1 MALRTSATDAAH
13 AIDATDATDATSAPD
28 ATQQTQPIHEVSDP
42 MARRNLR
49 LLKPG
54 EYRPDWSQA
63 ARGGGISPIFLAL
76 VAAFAASGIALYK
89 GYGSDRA
96 GVFIFVL
103 CGWLI
108 SLCLHEFM
116 HAAAAYWGGD
126 HTVAQKGY
134 LRLDPRVYGHPV
146 LTFVLPIFFLL
157 IGGLPLPGGAVSVE
171 SHRLRGKWKD
181 SLVSAS
187 GPAVNVM
194 FSVVLIAVLKTWG
207 PYVAWFPGVPVAP
220 GGAFWAALTFLAYIQ
235 VASAILNLLPIPGLD
250 GYGIIEPF
258 LSYEWRRIGAQIAP
272 YGILLV
278 FVLLYALGPDR
289 NFIANWSQD
298 ILNGRT
304 PINGEYYG
312 YHLFKFWSND
322 F

>member
-1 MALRTSATDAAH
+1 
-13 AIDATDATDATSAPD
+13 
-28 ATQQTQPIHEVSDP
+28 
-42 MARRNLR
+42 MARTKLR
-49 LLKPG
+49 LIKPG
-54 EYRPDWSQA
+54 EYRPDWSQS

-76 VAAFAASGIALYK
+76 VAGFIASGIALYK

-126 HTVAQKGY
+126 HTVAGKGY

-146 LTFVLPIFFLL
+146 LTFVLPLFFLL
-157 IGGLPLPGGAVSVE
+157 IGGLPLPGGAVSIE

-187 GPAVNVM
+187 GPAVNVV
-194 FSVVLIAVLKTWG
+194 FSIVLIVVLKIWG
-207 PYVAWFPGVPVAP
+207 PGYIWIPGSPAH
-220 GGAFWAALTFLAYIQ
+220 GAAFWAALTFLAYIQ

-258 LSYEWRRIGAQIAP
+258 LSADWRRIGAQIAP

-278 FVLLYALGPDR
+278 FALLYSLGPDK
-289 NFIANWSQD
+289 NFIANWAHD
-298 ILNGRT
+298 ILQGRS
-304 PINGEYYG
+304 PQNGEFFG
-312 YHLFKFWSND
+312 YHLFKFWGSLYS
-322 F
+322 

>member
-1 MALRTSATDAAH
+1 
-13 AIDATDATDATSAPD
+13 
-28 ATQQTQPIHEVSDP
+28 
-42 MARRNLR
+42 MARNNLR

-54 EYRPDWSQA
+54 EYRPDWSQS

-76 VAAFAASGIALYK
+76 LAGFVASGIALYK

-108 SLCLHEFM
+108 SLCLHEFL

-126 HTVAQKGY
+126 HTVAGKGY
-134 LRLDPRVYGHPV
+134 LRLDPRTYGHPV
-146 LTFVLPIFFLL
+146 LTFLLPLFFLL
-157 IGGLPLPGGAVSVE
+157 IGGLPLPGGAVAIE

-181 SLVSAS
+181 SLVSAA
-187 GPAVNVM
+187 GPAVNVV
-194 FSVVLIAVLKTWG
+194 FSIVLIGVLSTWG
-207 PYVAWFPGVPVAP
+207 PDGISTPTNPDHA
-220 GGAFWAALTFLAYIQ
+220 AFWSALTFLAYIQ

-258 LSYEWRRIGAQIAP
+258 LSYDWRRIGAQIAP

-278 FVLLYALGPDR
+278 FALLYSLGPDR
-289 NFIANWSQD
+289 NFIARWSED
-298 ILNGRT
+298 ILRGRT
-304 PINGEYYG
+304 PTYGEYFG
-312 YHLFKFWSND
+312 YHLFKFWSSV
-322 F
+322 

>member
-1 MALRTSATDAAH
+1 
-13 AIDATDATDATSAPD
+13 
-28 ATQQTQPIHEVSDP
+28 
-42 MARRNLR
+42 MARTNLR

-54 EYRPDWSQA
+54 EYRPDWSQS

-76 VAAFAASGIALYK
+76 VAGFVASGIALYK

-126 HTVAQKGY
+126 HTVANKGY

-146 LTFVLPIFFLL
+146 LTFVLPLFFLL
-157 IGGLPLPGGAVSVE
+157 IGGLPLPGGAVSIE

-187 GPAVNVM
+187 GPAVNVV
-194 FSVVLIAVLKTWG
+194 FSAVLIVVLKVWG
-207 PYVAWFPGVPVAP
+207 PGWIFSPTVPDHA
-220 GGAFWAALTFLAYIQ
+220 ALWSALTFLAYIQ

-258 LSYEWRRIGAQIAP
+258 LSYDWRRIGAQIAP

-278 FVLLYALGPDR
+278 FALLYSLGPDK
-289 NFIANWSQD
+289 NFIANWSHD
-298 ILNGRT
+298 ILDGRS
-304 PINGEYYG
+304 PQNGEAFG
-312 YHLFKFWSND
+312 YQLFKFWSKLSY
-322 F
+322 

>member
-1 MALRTSATDAAH
+1 
-13 AIDATDATDATSAPD
+13 
-28 ATQQTQPIHEVSDP
+28 
-42 MARRNLR
+42 MARTNLR

-54 EYRPDWSQA
+54 EYRPDWSQS

-76 VAAFAASGIALYK
+76 VAGFAASGVALYK

-126 HTVAQKGY
+126 HTVARKGY

-146 LTFVLPIFFLL
+146 LTFLLPLFFLL
-157 IGGLPLPGGAVSVE
+157 IGGLPLPGGAVAIE

-187 GPAVNVM
+187 GPAVNVV
-194 FSVVLIAVLKTWG
+194 FSIVLIVVLKVWG
-207 PYVAWFPGVPVAP
+207 PAQIWYPGLPAHAT
-220 GGAFWAALTFLAYIQ
+220 AFWSALSFLAYIQ

-258 LSYEWRRIGAQIAP
+258 LSFEWRRIGAQIAP

-278 FVLLYALGPDR
+278 FALLYALGPDR
-289 NFIANWSQD
+289 NFIANWTHD
-298 ILNGRT
+298 ILDGRS
-304 PINGEYYG
+304 PQNGEYFG
-312 YHLFKFWSND
+312 YHLFKFWGSLYS
-322 F
+322 

>member
-1 MALRTSATDAAH
+1 MRDETT
-13 AIDATDATDATSAPD
+13 
-28 ATQQTQPIHEVSDP
+28 TQPTPEVSDP
-42 MARRNLR
+42 MARKNLR
-49 LLKPG
+49 LIKPG
-54 EYRPDWSQA
+54 EYRPDWSQS

-76 VAAFAASGIALYK
+76 VACFVASGIALYK

-103 CGWLI
+103 SGWLV

-126 HTVAQKGY
+126 HTVAGKGY

-146 LTFVLPIFFLL
+146 LTFVLPLFFLL
-157 IGGLPLPGGAVSVE
+157 IGGLPLPGGAVMIE

-181 SLVSAS
+181 SLVSAA
-187 GPAVNVM
+187 GPAVNVV
-194 FSVVLIAVLKTWG
+194 FSIVLIVVLKVWG
-207 PYVAWFPGVPVAP
+207 PGYILYPSIPAHA
-220 GGAFWAALTFLAYIQ
+220 GALWSALTFLAYIQ

-258 LSYEWRRIGAQIAP
+258 LNADWRRMGAQIAP

-278 FVLLYALGPDR
+278 FALLYALGPDR
-289 NFIANWSQD
+289 NFIAKWAQD

-304 PINGEYYG
+304 PVNGQFFG
-312 YHLFKFWSND
+312 YHLFRFWDTISY
-322 F
+322 